1 MLFAYKYK
9 IPKSRTQ
16 ATGNCKLLNKRWT
29 YCFNFKFFLCKWFH
43 FYHFHW
49 SVAIF
54 RTAFEREAAEGSDAI
69 DPPQRPQSSANNH
82 QTGYKNLN
90 SLNNSRSSVS
100 PSGSKVGRSS
110 DNTPVPIHTSK
121 PVPLDQLLSQ
131 TDSDYNG
138 NLNKISFRNSIVF
151 Y

>member
-9 IPKSRTQ
+9 IPKSRTP
-16 ATGNCKLLNKRWT
+16 ATGKCKLFNNLWT
-29 YCFNFKFFLCKWFH
+29 SYFKFFLCKE
-43 FYHFHW
+43 YHLYLFHW
-49 SVAIF
+49 SLSIF

-100 PSGSKVGRSS
+100 PSGSKVSRSS

-138 NLNKISFRNSIVF
+138 NLNKETFWSLV
-151 Y
+151 